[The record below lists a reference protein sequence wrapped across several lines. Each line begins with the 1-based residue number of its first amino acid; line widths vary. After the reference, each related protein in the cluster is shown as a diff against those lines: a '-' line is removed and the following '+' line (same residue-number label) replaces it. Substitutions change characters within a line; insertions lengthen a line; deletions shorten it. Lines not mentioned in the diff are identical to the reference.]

1 MSRRSSDP
9 PVPGQRLGLEVTAA
23 VPQTRGRSY
32 EIEGPRTRKSLFRRS
47 KSPRAEIENKPSM
60 PRRGSAPP
68 VPGQRLGLETAPQ
81 TRVRSLDGI
90 AEIEEPVT
98 RRSWIKDKWSR
109 GASMDEE
116 EEEGKKK
123 GKLMKRMGIG
133 KSAEDGE
140 RSAGGLSKADV
151 DVSFT

>member
-9 PVPGQRLGLEVTAA
+9 PVPGQRLGPEVTAA
-23 VPQTRGRSY
+23 VPHARGRSC
-32 EIEGPRTRKSLFRRS
+32 ELEGPVTRKSLFGRS
-47 KSPRAEIENKPSM
+47 KSPRAEIENKTSM

-98 RRSWIKDKWSR
+98 RRSWIKDKWRR

-116 EEEGKKK
+116 EEEGSKK

-133 KSAEDGE
+133 KSEDGE
-140 RSAGGLSKADV
+140 RSAGGLSKAEV